1 MNFRTSTL
9 LGAATVVFALASLP
23 SSPVAAV
30 GSLKLTGPE
39 GETRV
44 EVAQYGP
51 TTTSDT
57 FWSIAQKTRPDNSV
71 TVYQMMAAIFEAN
84 PHAFASDNYNSLEK
98 GMILAIPSKEVIKA
112 IPASLAK
119 SRAEQDDKSWQA
131 MLRQEAAKPTP
142 QQVVEAENA
151 VDLKEARQELD
162 QINESLTQAQSK
174 NLNLTDE
181 LGRALD
187 QLVVVKNDNDNLKAK
202 IQDLSDRVATLEQEL
217 ITSREQNQGLRQK
230 VEQLEWE
237 ASQAALPKEEQA
249 FITSPL
255 GLGLI
260 SVGVTLLLLIG
271 LWIVLKRKS
280 SQAAQAGATT
290 AAVAAG
296 AGAVAAAD
304 GLKDDVDE
312 LAVHLDEP
320 DDSIDSLLDAGNVD
334 LEPETDLSG
343 DGDPDMYVAEED
355 EPEPAPEPDES
366 QSLDDLWAE
375 AMGEQEEGEA
385 QRDDDDDDVDIDN
398 IESASEPE
406 GELEPD
412 DDLAPVS
419 DDVAAEGDDV
429 DSLIADLESDLEP
442 DIAPSDDLMAVES
455 AGEPSE
461 SEMADMP
468 TQEGTDEDDVDALL
482 AGLDVDL
489 PPEQEAAP
497 EIEPAAEDSAQDA
510 LDAELDAAMAEM
522 SDVDLPEDEADV
534 DALLAGLDAEP
545 EPQAE
550 DQTEFEKEAES
561 VAETDETQDALDAE
575 LDAAMAEMPDV
586 DLPEEEADVDALL
599 AGLDAEPEAQE
610 DQTEFEAE
618 AEPAAETDETQDALD
633 AELDAAMA
641 EMPDVDLPEEEA
653 DVDALLA
660 GLDVEPEAQEDQTEF
675 EAEAEPA
682 AETEE
687 TQDALDAELDAA
699 MAEMPDVD
707 LPEEEAD
714 VDALLAGLETEP
726 QTAPEMEPESGQ
738 ESVDVAQQELH
749 SELDDAL
756 ADIEGLD
763 ADDADPEALLAGL
776 QSDADVED
784 VAPEAEVN
792 EAEGTDELHSELHS
806 ELDDALADIDGLD
819 ADDADPEALLAGL
832 QSDADVEDVDPDAEV
847 SEADGT
853 DELHSELDDALADI
867 EGLDAEESDPEALL
881 AGLQSDEDVEVST
894 SEAAP
899 AATDEQDSK
908 LDEELD
914 SALAD
919 TDGLDTEDA
928 DPEALLE
935 GQQSDSED
943 EVEAQAAVAEDAGSD
958 LDSQEADIQRADSQE
973 TDLQEAEAQAEETQF
988 EETVDTPDEAA
999 EATDEQDSELDEEL
1013 DSALAD
1019 IDGLDTEDADPEAL
1033 LAGLQSDSDDEAQA
1047 VLAEDAGS
1055 DLDIQDTNLQEAEAQ
1070 AQEIAD
1076 ASDEVT
1082 EAFEAID
1089 KQDSE
1094 LDEELDSALADI
1106 DVQDADEAD
1115 PEALLA
1121 GLQSD
1126 AEEANADLDSLET
1139 ETQETE
1145 IQESEVLE
1153 SATVEEVGGP
1163 EPVAEVNDP
1172 FAELASLENR
1182 DSTTDFGADDFGSEL
1197 GDELDDD
1204 FLTDLDSSEG
1214 TTFSADDLDSLDE
1227 NGQPI
1232 QRGVNPSVVP
1242 DMNQDEL
1249 TNMTAL
1255 ERSEKAMD
1263 EAMSRSELRAK
1274 HREEALARARQ
1285 AEAEEADVSPDEL
1298 AEMASMAPS
1307 QAAASQAS
1315 PDPFGADL
1323 SLDGHDTDMS
1333 LSDEELLAAFAENE
1347 EFSGESADSAGE
1359 IADIEVDE
1367 QALESTNNMTV
1378 EQALAALDAK
1388 EQEQATQQRP
1398 RTAHFDEADLA
1409 NFQKEN
1415 GFIDIDRLLNEAD
1428 ESDEVDNYQ
1437 GPAEVAMED
1446 YRKVV
1451 GDNTMVDVDDE
1462 ENSVNAKLDLARA
1475 YIEIDDNDSA
1485 RALLQEVTLDG
1496 NDRQQDEAQRLLEK
1510 IG

>member
-23 SSPVAAV
+23 SSPAAAV

-112 IPASLAK
+112 IPSSLAK

-296 AGAVAAAD
+296 AVAATAAAD
-304 GLKDDVDE
+304 GLKDDVDD

-343 DGDPDMYVAEED
+343 DGEPDMYVAEED

-385 QRDDDDDDVDIDN
+385 QRDDDDVDIDN

-412 DDLAPVS
+412 DDLAPAS

-461 SEMADMP
+461 SEMTDLP

-489 PPEQEAAP
+489 PPEQEAAS

-510 LDAELDAAMAEM
+510 LDAELDAAMADM
-522 SDVDLPEDEADV
+522 PDVDLPEEEADV

-545 EPQAE
+545 QPESQPEPQAE
-550 DQTEFEKEAES
+550 DQTEFEAEAEPA
-561 VAETDETQDALDAE
+561 AETDETHDALDAE

-599 AGLDAEPEAQE
+599 AGLDAEPRPEPQPEPQAE

-618 AEPAAETDETQDALD
+618 AEPAAEADETQDALD

-641 EMPDVDLPEEEA
+641 D
-653 DVDALLA
+653 
-660 GLDVEPEAQEDQTEF
+660 
-675 EAEAEPA
+675 
-682 AETEE
+682 
-687 TQDALDAELDAA
+687 
-699 MAEMPDVD
+699 MPDVD

-714 VDALLAGLETEP
+714 VDALLAGLEAEP
-726 QTAPEMEPESGQ
+726 QAEPEMEPESGQ
-738 ESVDVAQQELH
+738 EPVSDAAQHELH

-763 ADDADPEALLAGL
+763 AGDADPEALLAGL
-776 QSDADVED
+776 QSDADVEAVD
-784 VAPEAEVN
+784 IDAEVDETEVN
-792 EAEGTDELHSELHS
+792 QAEGTDALHS
-806 ELDDALADIDGLD
+806 ELDDALADIEGLD
-819 ADDADPEALLAGL
+819 TDDADPEALLAGL
-832 QSDADVEDVDPDAEV
+832 QSDTDAEV
-847 SEADGT
+847 NQAEGI

-867 EGLDAEESDPEALL
+867 EGLDAEEADPEALL

-894 SEAAP
+894 PEAAP
-899 AATDEQDSK
+899 VAIDESNSK

-919 TDGLDTEDA
+919 IGGLNTEDA
-928 DPEALLE
+928 DPEALLA
-935 GQQSDSED
+935 GLQSDSED
-943 EVEAQAAVAEDAGSD
+943 EVEPQEAVAEDAGSN
-958 LDSQEADIQRADSQE
+958 LDMDTPETDIQQADSQE
-973 TDLQEAEAQAEETQF
+973 TDLQEAEAQAEETQSEETQSEETQSEETVDTPEAAPEVIDEQDSELHQELDSALADIDGLNTEDADPEALLAGLQSDSEDEVEEHAQAQVVEDAGIDLDSLEADIQQADIQETDLQEAETEA
-988 EETVDTPDEAA
+988 EETVDTPDAA
-999 EATDEQDSELDEEL
+999 VETIEEQDSELDEEL

-1019 IDGLDTEDADPEAL
+1019 IDGLNTEDADPEAL
-1033 LAGLQSDSDDEAQA
+1033 LAGLQS
-1047 VLAEDAGS
+1047 G
-1055 DLDIQDTNLQEAEAQ
+1055 
-1070 AQEIAD
+1070 AD
-1076 ASDEVT
+1076 AETFVPDT
-1082 EAFEAID
+1082 EE
-1089 KQDSE
+1089 
-1094 LDEELDSALADI
+1094 
-1106 DVQDADEAD
+1106 
-1115 PEALLA
+1115 
-1121 GLQSD
+1121 
-1126 AEEANADLDSLET
+1126 ADLDSLEAD
-1139 ETQETE
+1139 
-1145 IQESEVLE
+1145 IQESEGRESEDLE
-1153 SATVEEVGGP
+1153 LATAEEVS
-1163 EPVAEVNDP
+1163 ESESVAEADDP
-1172 FAELASLENR
+1172 LAELASLESR
-1182 DSTTDFGADDFGSEL
+1182 DSTADFGAEEFGSEL
-1197 GDELDDD
+1197 GDGLDDD

-1242 DMNQDEL
+1242 DMNQGEL

-1323 SLDGHDTDMS
+1323 SLDAHDTDMS

-1347 EFSGESADSAGE
+1347 EFSGESADSIGDV
-1359 IADIEVDE
+1359 ADIEVDE

-1496 NDRQQDEAQRLLEK
+1496 NDRQQDEAKRLLEK